1 MNYFCV
7 SVYVSLVS
15 AGVSSPYP
23 VARKFYLTPAT
34 SFDDAFLRVEQ
45 FLADFASNPS
55 ISFEANK
62 ACQLYDIFESEL
74 SVLSPVE
81 VYAFRMSDETAA
93 SSLALET
100 VCNIETV
107 MGHSPLFSTAE
118 RYFGVSVVEYFR
130 YTDGNQTDYPI
141 WMNIYVTP
149 ATSRF
154 DAVLRACAYANLLAC
169 SGGVTCDKR
178 PVERIIA
185 GARAIYEIQDHAA
198 SQLSVR
204 KPIEAYS
211 FPMEVSS
218 AEELRKLCA
227 GRPLRVD
234 DQVELEY

>member
-7 SVYVSLVS
+7 SVYVSLIS
-15 AGVSSPYP
+15 AGVPSSIP
-23 VARKFYLTPAT
+23 VARKFYLTPAV

-45 FLADFASNPS
+45 FLADSASNPS
-55 ISFEANK
+55 LSFDANK
-62 ACQLYDIFESEL
+62 ACQIYDIFESEL

-81 VYAFRMSDETAA
+81 VYAFRMSDETTAT
-93 SSLALET
+93 SLALET
-100 VCNIETV
+100 ACNSETV
-107 MGHSPLFSTAE
+107 MGHSPLLPAGE
-118 RYFGVSVVEYFR
+118 QYYGVSVVEYFK

-141 WMNIYVTP
+141 WMNIYLTP

-169 SGGVTCDKR
+169 SGGVTCDDR

-185 GARAIYEIQDHAA
+185 GARAIYDIQDHAT
-198 SQLSVR
+198 SRLSSR

-211 FPMEVSS
+211 FRMEVSC
-218 AEELRKLCA
+218 AEELRKLCH

-234 DQVELEY
+234 DQVELE